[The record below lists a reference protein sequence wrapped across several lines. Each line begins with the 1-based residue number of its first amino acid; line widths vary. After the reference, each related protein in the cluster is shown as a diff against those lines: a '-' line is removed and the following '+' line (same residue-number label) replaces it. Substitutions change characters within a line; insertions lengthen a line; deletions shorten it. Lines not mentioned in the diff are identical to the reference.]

1 MDGWNPQCPTQLKRG
16 DHPNPGLIFY
26 SLGNFITTMPTA
38 GCRTGIVI
46 TLDLSMDEAGR
57 LHLHDLKAAPTVATG
72 GGMTRSPPMTVLLE
86 EFANTGTPPNR
97 FTPHIER
104 LALPQNLLEGS
115 PL

>member
-1 MDGWNPQCPTQLKRG
+1 MDDWNPQCPTQLKRG
-16 DHPNPGLIFY
+16 GHPNPGLIFY

-38 GCRTGIVI
+38 ACRTGAVI
-46 TLDLSMDEAGR
+46 TLDLSVDDTGR
-57 LHLHDLKAAPTVATG
+57 LHLNDLKATPTVATG

-86 EFANTGTPPNR
+86 EFANTGTSPNH
-97 FTPHIER
+97 FKPHIER